1 MWNVDNPQLYSWCG
15 CSKSCLSFFWKIN
28 VQTPT
33 GHPQWENDAKRYSLA
48 IAMGTQNHEKWR
60 VLHPQ
65 YMGYNPQKWRF
76 WGSHGTQ
83 QFTHLLSSVLYPFYG
98 IFHPP
103 QDQLR
108 SVAPSPTSSH
118 AFNRQLE
125 IQRVKVGVNRMSWN
139 WSTIH
144 VSKHAML
151 TLITNKSA
159 LKFPVFSWEIPS
171 FESGCSSH
179 LCLVYW
185 SVKAMYQNFAKPQP
199 YEAYV
204 DVGVPKCQNTIFE
217 TNSEFTA
224 SLHLKGPK
232 DHLQCFP
239 LFVSMGAMQG
249 LEKNT

>member
-60 VLHPQ
+60 VLHLQ

-159 LKFPVFSWEIPS
+159 LKFPVF
-171 FESGCSSH
+171 FLG
-179 LCLVYW
+179 
-185 SVKAMYQNFAKPQP
+185 
-199 YEAYV
+199 
-204 DVGVPKCQNTIFE
+204 NTIVWEWMFQPSMFSLLE
-217 TNSEFTA
+217 CKGNVSEF
-224 SLHLKGPK
+224 
-232 DHLQCFP
+232 C
-239 LFVSMGAMQG
+239 
-249 LEKNT
+249 